1 MSTHA
6 QKTNRSRRASK
17 RAAPEQTSQRAVETI
32 ASRLAADA
40 GLLEDTSQVT
50 PRHIRALQRTVG
62 NQATTRFIQAKLRVG
77 PTDNRHEREA
87 GRVAAKV
94 VRAPAPTPPTTRRER
109 EDEEEEAMRT
119 QSASDGGFEVSRDVE
134 RRLASQKG
142 QGRPLPESTRTF
154 MESRFGFQF
163 DDVKV
168 HTDTEAAKLNR
179 DLRAKAFTQG
189 QDIYFGA
196 RQFTPKSD
204 GGKHLLAHEL
214 THVVQQ
220 KGAPALQRQ
229 EEDEAKL
236 DLYGVSDVTKPTMT
250 LYELRPYEPLLVED
264 DPSKLHGEA
273 WIDVVHYRPGGFYPH
288 TVKRDEFNAF
298 VRATGV
304 KIQSVEDWFGG
315 TEETEKEKEE
325 KTEEQKSEEGTTESK
340 GETETQL
347 WSRDKFRAETTG
359 GRLARRDKRL
369 KQIDKKLALFHYQ
382 KAQSEKSGSDAQLY
396 ENLRILEVIFGEL
409 QTLTLLWL
417 EENRAQNRR
426 VAGVRAFQTLLN
438 DRQTLLNAE
447 EAVITKVVRHH
458 FPSEDVDTDLFET
471 ALGTYGSYADWL
483 GGSGRDEWLG
493 ATAPE
498 NIAGGSYGLLA
509 NLLGLGTGSF
519 KIHQARKGKKE
530 AKRELELLKYKP
542 QGQDELF
549 GATALLEKQ
558 LSQANKGL
566 ASDSV
571 AVSSSLNGITNA
583 ISTIIQGAA
592 SGATA
597 TAAALLANVTFAIGY
612 GVGAILNLIQ
622 AVRDF
627 FNVYKRRKG
636 QKAVTKVIQAYD
648 QRLAVLQDEI
658 SEANE
663 RIVNIAGDVDLTL
676 EEALEQVEEEAKTVR
691 EHQEEIATLEARR
704 SAFAVSKRKQGAKG
718 KTLSG
723 VLNLVGAA
731 GGTALTVAGIAAAVG
746 VGASLAAAGPVGW
759 ALAGTA
765 LLGILA
771 FAIGK
776 KIKQSIRAKNV
787 KRMRRELTFV
797 NEYIEKGTINGVPSP
812 AYDEKGEVIAATT
825 SNGNLRPSARQ
836 YHAWHRFLVQ
846 PEGVKVE
853 KKGWFNRLTS
863 RRKSGTL
870 SMGARRERLQAYL
883 EKYDKQQAGQNAIAG
898 IVEAL
903 APGPAGDVTVDV
915 DDPEQPGAK
924 KTLTMREVMQGL
936 LQSYFPKDWR
946 KMQTSLLSED
956 EKLRE
961 RAEQRLLSKLKLA

>member
-1 MSTHA
+1 MGSL
-6 QKTNRSRRASK
+6 
-17 RAAPEQTSQRAVETI
+17 QRA
-32 ASRLAADA
+32 L
-40 GLLEDTSQVT
+40 
-50 PRHIRALQRTVG
+50 G
-62 NQATTRFIQAKLRVG
+62 N
-77 PTDNRHEREA
+77 
-87 GRVAAKV
+87 RVAARLVQAREGVGPADARHKRETV
-94 VRAPAPTPPTTRRER
+94 PPIQPAPKKPPLSPTAKVQRRKDKEEEETLPTKSLTPSIMPFAQRR
-109 EDEEEEAMRT
+109 EDEETLQMKSRG
-119 QSASDGGFEVSRDVE
+119 DGGFTLSPGLEAKLTNSKR
-134 RRLASQKG
+134 S
-142 QGRPLPESTRTF
+142 GRPLPHATRAF
-154 MESRFGFQF
+154 LEPRFGTDFSA
-163 DDVKV
+163 VRV
-168 HTDTEAAKLNR
+168 HTDSEAADISRQIN
-179 DLRAKAFTQG
+179 AKAFTHG

-196 RQFTPKSD
+196 GAYAPESTA
-204 GGKHLLAHEL
+204 GKHLLAHEL

-220 KGAPALQRQ
+220 KRAPALRRAP
-229 EEDEAKL
+229 EDEAAL
-236 DLYGVSDVTKPTMT
+236 ALYGVSNVEQPIET
-250 LYELRPYEPLLVED
+250 LDTLRPGERLLVEAE
-264 DPSKLHGEA
+264 PSQLHGDA
-273 WIDVVHYRPGGFYPH
+273 WLDVVYLKGGDAYPYTADRAAFYAFAKARGFPIQ
-288 TVKRDEFNAF
+288 TV
-298 VRATGV
+298 
-304 KIQSVEDWFGG
+304 
-315 TEETEKEKEE
+315 
-325 KTEEQKSEEGTTESK
+325 EEGTSPSSLSEETSEEQVVEEESVPEEQQSTSAPS
-340 GETETQL
+340 GEQL
-347 WSRDKFRAETTG
+347 WSRDKFRAETTE

-369 KQIDKKLALFHYQ
+369 KQIDEKLALFHYQ
-382 KAQSEKSGSDAQLY
+382 KSQSEKSGSDAQLY

-417 EENRAQNRR
+417 EENRAQSRR
-426 VAGVRAFQTLLN
+426 VAGVRAFQALLD

-447 EAVITKVVRHH
+447 EAVITEVVRQH
-458 FPSEDVDTDLFET
+458 FPSEEVDTDLFET

-483 GGSGRDEWLG
+483 GGSGRDEWLE

-498 NIAGGSYGLLA
+498 NITGGSYGLLA

-558 LSQANKGL
+558 ISQANKGL

-571 AVSSSLNGITNA
+571 TVSSSLNGITNA

-622 AVRDF
+622 AGRDF

-648 QRLAVLQDEI
+648 QRLAALHDEI

-663 RIVNIAGDVDLTL
+663 RIVNIAGDVDLTT
-676 EEALEQVEEEAKTVR
+676 EEALEQVEEEARTVR

-704 SAFAVSKRKQGAKG
+704 SAFTVSKRKQGAKG

-776 KIKQSIRAKNV
+776 KIKQSLRAKNV
-787 KRMRRELTFV
+787 KRMRQELRFV
-797 NEYIEKGTINGVPSP
+797 NEYIEKGTINNVPSP
-812 AYDEKGEVIAATT
+812 AYDERGQQIAAATKNAEYGPTT
-825 SNGNLRPSARQ
+825 RQ

-883 EKYDKQQAGQNAIAG
+883 EKYDKQQAGQNAIEG

-915 DDPEQPGAK
+915 DNPEQPRAK